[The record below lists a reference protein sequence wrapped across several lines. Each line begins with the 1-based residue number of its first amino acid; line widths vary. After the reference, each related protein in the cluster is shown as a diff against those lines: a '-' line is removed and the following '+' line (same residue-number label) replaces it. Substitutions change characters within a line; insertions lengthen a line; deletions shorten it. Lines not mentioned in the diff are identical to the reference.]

1 MPFDIKLNQL
11 DPMRNLAIKQT
22 ALVFSLQHRDGH
34 TVAPAHVHDHPQL
47 WFCKKGEYLHSING
61 KTLLYGEGSFLIVPA
76 GSMHSFMTLSDSK
89 TELFEMI
96 FQDGAFDGLSE
107 KLRHT
112 AFYHLYVR
120 ALNDDPPP
128 VFNFTGDDKVALTG
142 ILSELVSLSEKDLP
156 SSKPRAAELLSELF
170 SFPQFEISR
179 ETLAASKKF
188 YNERLLPLMR
198 GIDFINQNFSL
209 RIRQKDVLNA
219 SLLPRNVF
227 QTLFKKFTGVNLA
240 TYVSWL
246 RIHRAQYFIGYSEYS
261 FEYIADI
268 CGFCNIQYMN
278 KLFKECFGTTPYLP
292 RMKYKRNVAR
302 QPDKKI
308 GKNFADSILSEKEKM
323 PI

>member
-1 MPFDIKLNQL
+1 MPFDIKLSQL
-11 DPMRNLAIKQT
+11 DPMRNLAKKET
-22 ALVFSLQHRDGH
+22 SLVFSLQCREGH

-47 WFCKKGEYLHSING
+47 WFCKRGEYLHSING

-76 GSMHSFMTLSDSK
+76 GSVHSFMTLSDSK
-89 TELFEMI
+89 TELFELI
-96 FQDGAFDGLSE
+96 FQNGAFDGLSE
-107 KLRHT
+107 KLQHT

-128 VFNFTGDDKVALTG
+128 VFNFTGDDKDAMTG
-142 ILSELVSLSEKDLP
+142 ILSELVGISEKDLP
-156 SSKPRAAELLSELF
+156 SSKPRAAELLSTLF

-179 ETLAASKKF
+179 ETLASSKKF
-188 YNERLLPLMR
+188 YNERFLPLMR
-198 GIDFINQNFSL
+198 GIDFINENFSL
-209 RIRQKDVLNA
+209 RIHQKDVLNA

-227 QTLFKKFTGVNLA
+227 QTLFKKFTGVNLS
-240 TYVSWL
+240 TYIAWL

-278 KLFKECFGTTPYLP
+278 KLFKECFGTTPYRP